1 MITDQQREIVL
12 KHLRPLHPLK
22 IGIFGS
28 YARGENSSQSD
39 LDILVSLDY
48 SKRISL
54 LDLIGVEQDIS
65 DELGI
70 EVDLVTEKSL
80 NPLIRPYVEK
90 DVNFIYQ

>member
-1 MITDQQREIVL
+1 MITDQQKEIVL
-12 KHLRPLHPLK
+12 KHLKPLHPFK
-22 IGIFGS
+22 VGIFGS
-28 YARGENSSQSD
+28 YALGENSCQSD

-70 EVDLVTEKSL
+70 KVDLVTEKSL
-80 NPLIRPYVEK
+80 SPLIRPYVEQDINYIFK
-90 DVNFIYQ
+90 